1 MNYFDCIAS
10 IVPADLAVKQSAQDT
25 WNSIAKPLGSLGILE
40 DNIIQICAAKGTIR
54 PDISKRAV
62 ATFCADNGV
71 VAEQVTQSGSEV
83 TTIVAA
89 NLCTGDTSV
98 CKMAGSCGCDVYP
111 VDVGMITPVDH
122 PKMLQ
127 HAVAKGTQNL
137 RVSHAMTRE
146 QAISALEVGINL
158 ARDLTAQG
166 YTLLAAGEMG
176 IGNTTTSSAV
186 ASVML
191 QKPVELMTGPG
202 AGLSA
207 SGVQHKIAVIEEA
220 ISRHQPD
227 PKDPLDVLMKVGG
240 FDIAAMAGFYLGA
253 ASCHNVCLL
262 DGFISAVAA
271 ILAVS
276 ICPACSDYLLASHVS
291 AEPAGHLLLDALG
304 KPPVIT
310 AGMRLGEGTGAM
322 AAMPLL
328 DMSLAVF
335 STMATFEDVKIE
347 AYVAL

>member
-10 IVPADLAVKQSAQDT
+10 IVPGDLAVKEQAQKT
-25 WNSIAKPLGSLGILE
+25 WNSIAKPLGSLGLLE
-40 DNIIQICAAKGTIR
+40 DNIIQICAAKSCLR

-62 ATFCADNGV
+62 AVFCADNGV
-71 VAEQVTQSGSEV
+71 VAEGVTQTGSEI
-83 TTIVAA
+83 TALVAG
-89 NLCTGDTSV
+89 NLCIGDTSV

-111 VDVGMITPVDH
+111 VDVGMLTVVDH

-127 HAVAKGTQNL
+127 GSVAKGTKNL
-137 RVSHAMTRE
+137 RVTPAMTRE
-146 QAISALEVGINL
+146 QAISAVEVGMNL
-158 ARDLTAQG
+158 ARDLSEQG

-191 QKPVELMTGPG
+191 QKPVEAMTGPG

-220 ISRHQPD
+220 ISLHQPNQED
-227 PKDPLDVLMKVGG
+227 ALDVLAKVGG
-240 FDIAAMAGFYLGA
+240 FDIAAMTGFYLGA
-253 ASCHNVCLL
+253 ASCKNVCLL

-291 AEPAGHLLLDALG
+291 AEPAGQMLLEFLG
-304 KPPVIT
+304 KKPLIT

-335 STMATFEDVKIE
+335 STMATFDDIKMD